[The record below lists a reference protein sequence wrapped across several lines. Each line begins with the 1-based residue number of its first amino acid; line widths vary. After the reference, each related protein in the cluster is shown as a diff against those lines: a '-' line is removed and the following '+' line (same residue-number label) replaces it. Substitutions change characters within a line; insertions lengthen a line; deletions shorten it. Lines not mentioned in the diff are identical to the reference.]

1 MCYGLGCDDWCLHW
15 LIYLYV
21 WSSVIDFDYWK
32 IEFVNDEYQILI
44 WITLWAYVFFSIP
57 IASNQSPRCDRDS
70 NARTRTLCLIEIRIY
85 FTYEWEQW
93 GRMMRWKA
101 VHPVSHDWTILYI
114 DRLWLNTIII
124 HDCDWKKYNKISFA
138 FRPNWMSLWP
148 QKIVHSIINRHFKD
162 GRMTSNNWC
171 NWFRTMHNESE
182 SESCHGLW
190 IDTSSNFYNEFRRID
205 ERDGS
210 EKTAITS
217 ALPVRNESESTDW
230 LPAA

>member
-1 MCYGLGCDDWCLHW
+1 MQSHHVLRARVWWLMSSLVNLSICLVICDW
-15 LIYLYV
+15 LWLL
-21 WSSVIDFDYWK
+21 K
-32 IEFVNDEYQILI
+32 N
-44 WITLWAYVFFSIP
+44 WIRQWRISNINMNNTLSICFFPIP

-148 QKIVHSIINRHFKD
+148 QKKNCTFNYKPPFQGWADDIQQLMQLISHNAQWIRIGVMPWSLNRHLIEF
-162 GRMTSNNWC
+162 
-171 NWFRTMHNESE
+171 
-182 SESCHGLW
+182 LQW
-190 IDTSSNFYNEFRRID
+190 IQKNRRI
-205 ERDGS
+205 
-210 EKTAITS
+210 
-217 ALPVRNESESTDW
+217 
-230 LPAA
+230 